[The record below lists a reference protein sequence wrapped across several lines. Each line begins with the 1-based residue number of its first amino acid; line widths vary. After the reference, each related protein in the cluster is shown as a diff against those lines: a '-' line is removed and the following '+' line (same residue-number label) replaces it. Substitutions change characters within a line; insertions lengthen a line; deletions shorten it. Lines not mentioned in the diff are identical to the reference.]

1 MSLLFILIFNRIATQ
16 ELTFSCYNY
25 NIIMSHTASSPY
37 PPSESL
43 EEQIQSLEDQFSE
56 IALQTFDKIKEKKL
70 DVSQFRARL
79 VTVPIKYRHSI
90 KYRLESD
97 IKKDTSIDHIWMKL
111 SRYWDFLNYTLLE
124 NLVKRFGD
132 HTLKA
137 NMINYVKRLKEFR
150 STTRVCIFAKYC
162 TKVNKK
168 LSEHDLQD
176 FVLKF
181 KKKCWE
187 ECTLED
193 LENVKENISHKFFL
207 PSFVMNLKDTQPGS
221 IVVTWTLPTL
231 IASAIMEIL
240 EITYVSEFCNENGI
254 ESITIDGRKIIY
266 PPSKDYEAYETFLK
280 DINFTKKGKN
290 FDASKLSP
298 IMEKYRC
305 GNVYVHPSGSVSIL
319 SISAWTPL
327 DCYSLGYALANSPLK
342 WELHFSYSSMGD
354 KEMKEMC
361 RGMSESTEPSEAGQE
376 ICADFCGNKISLEG
390 LEWLVKVPHCVLQR
404 IVSLDFIFNKLD
416 KKALDFLSR
425 VIPALSRLEVLHLSI
440 NPIGV
445 GGAVEL
451 MRALSCYKTPL
462 KELKLEWTSLGE
474 EDIQALCEV
483 LADNHI
489 ELLAI
494 NGPIISIMRRH
505 VEIIGVKALEVF
517 PPMSVDN
524 CTSLASLL
532 KHHMCQLE
540 GLNISSCRINS
551 DGAVQLAAA
560 LSENK
565 SVVKVN
571 IASNDDI
578 GDVGAVAFGDMLR
591 RNTVLRELD
600 LSNCGI
606 TSQGCDRLAGGVRAN
621 STLQVLDFSDNLI
634 EEKGVNLM
642 LTTLKC
648 NTTLKRLILSRA
660 YKRPADS
667 RVEWGGEDSVNICN
681 VYVVQYISICMC
693 ISYSLMK

>member
-79 VTVPIKYRHSI
+79 VTVPIKYREHHEEFFQ
-90 KYRLESD
+90 RLESD

-132 HTLKA
+132 HTLKSD
-137 NMINYVKRLKEFR
+137 MDNYVKRLKEFR

-176 FVLKF
+176 FILKL

-207 PSFVMNLKDTQPGS
+207 PSFMMNLKDIQPGS

-240 EITYVSEFCNENGI
+240 ETTYVSEFCNENGI
-254 ESITIDGRKIIY
+254 ESITIDGKEIIY
-266 PPSKDYEAYETFLK
+266 SPSKDYEAYEVFLK
-280 DINFTKKGKN
+280 DISFTMKGKN
-290 FDASKLSP
+290 FDASKLAP
-298 IMEKYRC
+298 IMEKYRY
-305 GNVYVHPSGSVSIL
+305 GGVHVYAPGLVYVRSRFS
-319 SISAWTPL
+319 WTPF
-327 DCYSLGYALANSPLK
+327 DYYSVGYALANSPLK
-342 WELHFSYSSMGD
+342 WELHFSSFMGD
-354 KEMKEMC
+354 EEMKEIC
-361 RGMSESTEPSEAGQE
+361 RGMLKCTESSETGKD
-376 ICADFCGNKISLEG
+376 ILIDFFSGNISVEG
-390 LEWLVKVPHCVLQR
+390 LKQFVKVPHHLLQR
-404 IVSLDFIFNKLD
+404 IVSLNFSFNKLD
-416 KKALDFLSR
+416 KKALDLLSQ
-425 VIPALSRLEVLHLSI
+425 VIPALSRLEVLNLSY
-440 NPIGV
+440 NPIGE

-451 MRALSCYKTPL
+451 MRALSHYKTPL
-462 KELKLEWTSLGE
+462 KKLYLQGTSLGE

-489 ELLAI
+489 ELLDI
-494 NGPIISIMRRH
+494 DGPTISIMRLHAQTIRVKTLH
-505 VEIIGVKALEVF
+505 VR
-517 PPMSVDN
+517 PPMSVDS

-532 KHHMCQLE
+532 KHRTCQLKE
-540 GLNISSCRINS
+540 LDIYNCSINS

-571 IASNDDI
+571 IERNKDI
-578 GDVGAVAFGDMLR
+578 GDVGAGAFRDMLR
-591 RNTVLRELD
+591 KNTVLRKLD
-600 LSNCGI
+600 LSDCGI
-606 TSQGCDRLAGGVRAN
+606 TSQGCDRLAGGVRVN
-621 STLQVLDFSDNLI
+621 STLQVLNLRDNQLGS
-634 EEKGVNLM
+634 EGVDLM
-642 LTTLKC
+642 LSSLQS
-648 NTTLKRLILSRA
+648 NVTLKRFILPGI
-660 YKRPADS
+660 YMRPADP
-667 RVEWGGEDSVNICN
+667 RVEWRGEDSVN
-681 VYVVQYISICMC
+681 M
-693 ISYSLMK
+693 